1 MFRRC
6 EGQGRAGVW
15 RSLYVFLK
23 KPFILVIFLRG
34 RGRGSGSP
42 GPYLSINSSLRNQEN
57 Q

>member
-6 EGQGRAGVW
+6 EGQCRAGVCW
-15 RSLYVFLK
+15 SLYVFLK
-23 KPFILVIFLRG
+23 KPFILVIFLGG

-42 GPYLSINSSLRNQEN
+42 DPHLSMNSLLRNHEN